1 MSTDYSKKKNAEL
14 AEILKSR
21 SLPHTGKKD
30 ELIARLQESDAK
42 AASTTTNKEAAKP
55 TTTAVEDEIDWDDET
70 PIVADPPAT
79 SEPAAAAIAAGGL
92 GRIANP
98 TAVPNQIPA
107 IDPSKASGL
116 TAEAAP
122 ATTKPAT
129 EAPKPSNEKP
139 ADVNPT
145 EEKPTESNPP
155 PADFTSGVPT
165 TTLDDE
171 LLKRQ
176 KRAQRFGTTDSTSS
190 DALKALERAKKF
202 GTTTSDSSAALVKG
216 LDEPL
221 PERTKGTKRGRGD
234 KDDGDNARA
243 GSKPRRQG
251 GGGRRDQSG
260 RNGGRRGAGGRKR
273 DGNSGSPAPGKANG
287 LNEKDRVKAEARKS
301 RFAAAA

>member
-21 SLPHTGKKD
+21 ALPHTGKKD
-30 ELIARLQESDAK
+30 ELIARIQESDAK
-42 AASTTTNKEAAKP
+42 AASTATKEAAKP
-55 TTTAVEDEIDWDDET
+55 TTTPVEDEIDWDDDT
-70 PIVADPPAT
+70 PITTDPPTT
-79 SEPAAAAIAAGGL
+79 SEPAAAALAAGGL
-92 GRIANP
+92 GRVASP

-107 IDPSKASGL
+107 IDPSKASES

-122 ATTKPAT
+122 TTTETATKTAT
-129 EAPKPSNEKP
+129 EVSKPSNE
-139 ADVNPT
+139 NLT
-145 EEKPTESNPP
+145 EEKPAESKPP
-155 PADFTSGVPT
+155 PANFTSGVPT

-176 KRAQRFGTTDSTSS
+176 KRAQRFGTTDPASS
-190 DALKALERAKKF
+190 EALKALERAKKF
-202 GTTTSDSSAALVKG
+202 GTTASDSSAALVKG

-234 KDDGDNARA
+234 KDEGENARA

-251 GGGRRDQSG
+251 GGGRRDQGG

-273 DGNSGSPAPGKANG
+273 DGKSGSPAPGKANG
-287 LNEKDRVKAEARKS
+287 LSEKDRVKAEARKS